1 MNITL
6 NGESKVTQAATIAA
20 LVAELSLNTR
30 QVAIERNRE
39 IVPRSTYETAVLAEG
54 DVVEIVAFIGGG

>member
-6 NGESKVTQAATIAA
+6 NGESKATQAATVAA
-20 LVAELSLNTR
+20 LVAELALNTR

-39 IVPRSTYETAVLAEG
+39 IVPRSTYETATLAEG
-54 DVVEIVAFIGGG
+54 DVLEIVAFIGGG